1 MKKTQPPRPIHITR
15 GCQPCNT
22 YHDNT
27 YHDILPSELSKLFS
41 ESYDNLLQQS
51 GKLCKPKRQIT
62 ATGVVN
68 QQWSDESSSGQCTAL
83 PICSAALCVLSDAD
97 NNSIHRL
104 SAHSKA
110 ILRHTRWAV
119 PTAVIACSHTVSFT
133 NQKDMGGVPYVRY
146 ITLLCAQLLPSNIV
160 ETSHHSDV
168 ATAFQTCLHVPARR
182 WRSLPLGQSSWHSQS
197 LHCRF
202 AWTPGS

>member
-22 YHDNT
+22 YHE
-27 YHDILPSELSKLFS
+27 ILPSKLSKLFS
-41 ESYDNLLQQS
+41 ETCDNLQQQP
-51 GKLCKPKRQIT
+51 GKLCQPKTQIT

-83 PICSAALCVLSDAD
+83 PICSAALWVLSDAD

-133 NQKDMGGVPYVRY
+133 NKKDMGGVRY

-160 ETSHHSDV
+160 ATLHAHSDV
-168 ATAFQTCLHVPARR
+168 ETAFQTCLHVPARR